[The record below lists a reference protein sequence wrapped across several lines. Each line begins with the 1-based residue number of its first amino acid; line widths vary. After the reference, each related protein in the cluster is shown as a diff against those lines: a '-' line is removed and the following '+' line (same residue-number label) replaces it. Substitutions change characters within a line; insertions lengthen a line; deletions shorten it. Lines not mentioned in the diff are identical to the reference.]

1 MWPMNDSLQ
10 DIAGRDWLVVA
21 TEGDLGRGQRCF
33 MPDIGRLIPGGGMF
47 LALAE
52 LAAQRGWVAMTLDRA
67 EQAIGCG
74 IAARGTHLVSDMGF
88 GLSSQVG
95 RRASRRTLYC
105 LESPL
110 QAKWFHLRLSALSR
124 EFDTAYLFGG
134 LAPFSRAQQ
143 TRLAHFPVF
152 DRNAPAG
159 LPELGQRKFLVAI
172 CDLKS
177 ALAWNVRAQL
187 GPLRALGRDA
197 VYLALR
203 QVHPILR
210 APDYYVIR
218 RRVIEQLAGLKRI
231 TIYGRGWDESA
242 AGVGAWAGSSDY
254 SEKLATLGRY
264 RFCLCFEN
272 CGFPGYITEKIYDCF
287 LAGTIPVYLGAPDI
301 AKRFPAAAF
310 VDYRQFSSP
319 ERLLA
324 YLESLSLSHLAEMQA
339 AGAAVLRSTEFAQTD
354 PRHVAQEIVQ

>member
-1 MWPMNDSLQ
+1 MNDSQ
-10 DIAGRDWLVVA
+10 HDIAGREWLVVA
-21 TEGDLGRGQRCF
+21 TEGELGREGRCF
-33 MPDIGRLIPGGGMF
+33 VPDIGRRVAGAGLFP
-47 LALAE
+47 ALAE
-52 LAAQRGWVAMTLDRA
+52 LATQQGWAAMTLDRA
-67 EQAIGCG
+67 EQALGRG
-74 IAARGTHLVSDMGF
+74 IAARGIHLISDMGF
-88 GLSSQVG
+88 GLGSPVG
-95 RRASRRTLYC
+95 RRASRRVLYC

-110 QAKWFHLRLSALSR
+110 QAKSFHLRLGALSR

-134 LAPFSRAQQ
+134 LARFSRAQQ
-143 TRLAHFPVF
+143 TRVAHFPMF
-152 DRNAPAG
+152 DRNAPAC
-159 LPELGQRKFLVAI
+159 LPELEQRGFLVAI
-172 CDLKS
+172 CGLKS
-177 ALAWNVRAQL
+177 ALAWDVRAQF
-187 GPLRALGRDA
+187 GTLRALGRDI

-210 APDYYVIR
+210 APDYYTVR
-218 RRVIEQLAGLKRI
+218 RRVIEQLADRKRI
-231 TIYGRGWDESA
+231 TVYGRGWAGSA
-242 AGVGAWAGSSDY
+242 TVAGAGAWAGSNDY

-324 YLESLSLSHLAEMQA
+324 HLESLSSSHLAEMQA
-339 AGAAVLRSTEFAQTD
+339 AGAAVLRSTEFARTD